1 MQDTQHQEHYREQS
15 FWDKLKRYAKKA
27 GREVI
32 ETSFDPLLLCERQRY
47 ATLGE
52 NRNTEC
58 AGLLCL
64 TY

>member
-32 ETSFDPLLLCERQRY
+32 ETVLDSFTTVRKTAIRHVGRKPQY
-47 ATLGE
+47 
-52 NRNTEC
+52 
-58 AGLLCL
+58 
-64 TY
+64 